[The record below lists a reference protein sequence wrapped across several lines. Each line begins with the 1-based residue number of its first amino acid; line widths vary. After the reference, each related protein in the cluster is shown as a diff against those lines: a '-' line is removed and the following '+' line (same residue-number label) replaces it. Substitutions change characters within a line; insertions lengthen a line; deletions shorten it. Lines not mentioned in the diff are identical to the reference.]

1 MIRIKFLIAASFLLA
16 AFSTAAQEKEKRS
29 FIENIGVKINYSIN
43 HNFKRDAL
51 PPQLN
56 WAIPNNK
63 TFRLGLSYDWNRN
76 KRLNYNFNVSI
87 DWLKDKAE
95 YSINDPDFDSNII
108 EQKLTYN
115 GYVYFIFETQF
126 LYELNKKGN
135 LHAMIAPQI
144 NYRLYNDIGS
154 SGLEGLNNLNDYSF
168 NFATVDRNRILRPS
182 LALGLQYDLNTKTKM
197 RLGAFY
203 SYSFTP
209 IYFGEFT
216 YENSN
221 GVTASG
227 DWEQKGHQAGITFQ
241 IFPFFKR
248 NSN

>member
-1 MIRIKFLIAASFLLA
+1 MKKLITLVLILLA
-16 AFSTAAQEKEKRS
+16 AIFSKAQSTNSNDHS
-29 FIENIGVKINYSIN
+29 FIENIGVKINYSK
-43 HNFKRDAL
+43 NFGFQRDPL
-51 PPQLN
+51 PDLLDWKPKN
-56 WAIPNNK
+56 SS

-76 KRLNYNFNVSI
+76 KKLNYNFNLSI
-87 DWLKDKAE
+87 DWLTDKSQ
-95 YSINDPDFDSNII
+95 YIVNDPDFDSNSIR
-108 EQKLTYN
+108 QNFSYN
-115 GYVYFIFETQF
+115 GTVYFIFETQF
-126 LYELNKKGN
+126 LYRLNKKGN
-135 LHAMIAPQI
+135 LYAMAAPQI
-144 NYRLYNDIGS
+144 NYFLFNDPGS
-154 SGLEGLNNLNDYSF
+154 SVLTGTNNLNGYSF
-168 NFATVDRNRILRPS
+168 SLSRTERNRIIRPS

-227 DWEQKGHQAGITFQ
+227 DWEFNGHQAGITFQ

-248 NSN
+248 GSN